1 MAERNK
7 ESYTWQSEPT
17 YASSDSGRGTPRLQ
31 LFGGEKLERLLGE
44 SLKTI
49 PEDGRF
55 ESEDG
60 YGSWPRTYLLSIS
73 SPATTSHGPSTEAEE
88 FELVVQGTSE
98 LSAVGS
104 EDWESNTNSTYG
116 RPHTSYT
123 NASGQPSYT
132 ATPRLDDPYTSSHE
146 AIQNFLAA
154 MQGRQSVDC
163 SSMTSEYTDCAS
175 WVFRPLQP
183 APNSYQTQ
191 GFYDFQ
197 SGSEGLGRSNSTN
210 SRTEITEISTELALS
225 SRPNS
230 EYGEKRIVLRRMH
243 SSTGIP
249 DPPMPSAQMPR
260 RTVSIRA
267 VRRKLLEPQAAGN
280 LNFPLFTPL
289 PPISGKV
296 CQCPARGLNVRMTG
310 DPAASDVSRVHHW
323 VSGQQQQYQH
333 VNLAPARP
341 SECLVQ
347 FTSRYPIGKLP
358 KRASGSYT
366 FGGESSVW
374 GDVGSVHGRED
385 YVRTMYAP
393 LWK

>member
-1 MAERNK
+1 MFSRGRSGCCWFAGLCGGRRRRQQWQQTSERDVNSPFKPKTARFYGVQPLFTQPIPGPAPRQMLTLSECGTDTAERNK
-7 ESYTWQSEPT
+7 EISTWQFEPT
-17 YASSDSGRGTPRLQ
+17 YASSDSGKGTPRLQ
-31 LFGGEKLERLLGE
+31 FFGGKKLERLLGE

-60 YGSWPRTYLLSIS
+60 YWSWPRTYLLSIS

-104 EDWESNTNSTYG
+104 EDWESNTDSTYG

-123 NASGQPSYT
+123 NALGQASYT

-163 SSMTSEYTDCAS
+163 SSMASEYTDCAS

-183 APNSYQTQ
+183 APKTYQTQ
-191 GFYDFQ
+191 GFYDSQ

-210 SRTEITEISTELALS
+210 SRTEISEISTDLALS
-225 SRPNS
+225 SGPNS

-243 SSTGIP
+243 SSSTFRSRFGN
-249 DPPMPSAQMPR
+249 R
-260 RTVSIRA
+260 RGDRNS
-267 VRRKLLEPQAAGN
+267 KPLGN
-280 LNFPLFTPL
+280 WN
-289 PPISGKV
+289 I
-296 CQCPARGLNVRMTG
+296 
-310 DPAASDVSRVHHW
+310 
-323 VSGQQQQYQH
+323 
-333 VNLAPARP
+333 
-341 SECLVQ
+341 
-347 FTSRYPIGKLP
+347 
-358 KRASGSYT
+358 
-366 FGGESSVW
+366 
-374 GDVGSVHGRED
+374 
-385 YVRTMYAP
+385 
-393 LWK
+393 